1 MILTPII
8 VVLLVRYVVC
18 VVDISS
24 LDPSDDVT
32 MDILG
37 QSGSQLG
44 STSSLPLVKELWAE
58 GGEGITMFHS
68 SDDRLSIT
76 HDNHDDVPGRQ
87 KESR

>member
-1 MILTPII
+1 MILI
-8 VVLLVRYVVC
+8 VIVIFRYVVC

-32 MDILG
+32 MDVLG
-37 QSGSQLG
+37 QSGSELG

-76 HDNHDDVPGRQ
+76 HDDSDVTFGRQ